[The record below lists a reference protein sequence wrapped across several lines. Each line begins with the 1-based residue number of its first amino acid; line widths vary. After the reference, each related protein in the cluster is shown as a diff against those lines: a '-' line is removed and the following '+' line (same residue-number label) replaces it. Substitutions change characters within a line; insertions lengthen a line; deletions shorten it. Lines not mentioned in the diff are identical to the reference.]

1 MTGSPPGGCVTSE
14 FFKRSRKKSTVP
26 LEVDIMLTNLL
37 AMAGQASLDLYYC
50 LVCAA
55 GQGEG
60 RMGLTSRTTISAHG
74 AFSTRRV
81 PVGTG
86 Q

>member
-1 MTGSPPGGCVTSE
+1 
-14 FFKRSRKKSTVP
+14 
-26 LEVDIMLTNLL
+26 MLTNVL
-37 AMAGQASLDLYYC
+37 AMAGQASLDLCYRLIYP
-50 LVCAA
+50 A

-74 AFSTRRV
+74 ASSTRRV